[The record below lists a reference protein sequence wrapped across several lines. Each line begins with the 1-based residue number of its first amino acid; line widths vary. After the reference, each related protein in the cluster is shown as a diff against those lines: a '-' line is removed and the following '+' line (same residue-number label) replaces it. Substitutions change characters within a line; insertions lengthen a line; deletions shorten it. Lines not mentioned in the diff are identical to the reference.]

1 MILLYPT
8 KEVAHYF
15 FNSNGLWITSLLGIF
30 SRPSKE
36 VFFMC
41 PASACWNFL
50 KKVEFTEPE
59 ITEYRSGYIGFVFQR
74 FNLINDLT
82 VRENIEIPL
91 LIKREKQDYIEEHVM
106 RSAEIR
112 SRIMPEK
119 NSTRT

>member
-1 MILLYPT
+1 MH
-8 KEVAHYF
+8 V
-15 FNSNGLWITSLLGIF
+15 GTS
-30 SRPSKE
+30 
-36 VFFMC
+36 
-41 PASACWNFL
+41 L

-59 ITEYRSGYIGFVFQR
+59 ITEYRSRYIGFVFQR

-119 NSTRT
+119 NYTRT